1 MPVFRKLE
9 KMIKKLMLGTAM
21 AVVLGS
27 AAFAQELFRSEAGP
41 VAILP
46 SEFIGKRV
54 FAVENLTDT
63 NEYAGVQADWNDI
76 GEINDAVL
84 TREGKVDAV
93 LVDIGGFLGM
103 GECQV
108 ALGMENIRFVADCGT
123 ADQLNDFFLV
133 VNTNRSVLRRTG
145 IYA

>member
-1 MPVFRKLE
+1 VPVFRKLE

-63 NEYAGVQADWNDI
+63 NEYAGVQADRNDI
-76 GEINDAVL
+76 GKSTMPSSRVKARLTPCLWISAVSWAWANVRSRL
-84 TREGKVDAV
+84 AWKTSA
-93 LVDIGGFLGM
+93 LLLI
-103 GECQV
+103 V
-108 ALGMENIRFVADCGT
+108 ALQT
-123 ADQLNDFFLV
+123 
-133 VNTNRSVLRRTG
+133 S
-145 IYA
+145 